1 MARFA
6 YVQRVVALGRDDVN
20 VYERISATNQ
30 LVLTED
36 WLDEPELRARVIERW
51 TELGAL
57 MGLDGPAPAR

>member
-6 YVQRVVALGRDDVN
+6 YVQRVVALGRDDTA

-36 WLDEPELRARVIERW
+36 WLDDPDLRARVLDRW
-51 TELGAL
+51 TELGA
-57 MGLDGPAPAR
+57 